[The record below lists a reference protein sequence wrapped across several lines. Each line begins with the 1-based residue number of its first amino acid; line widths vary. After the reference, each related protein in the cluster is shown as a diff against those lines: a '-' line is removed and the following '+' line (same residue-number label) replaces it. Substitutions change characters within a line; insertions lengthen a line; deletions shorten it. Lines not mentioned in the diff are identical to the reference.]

1 MESDKT
7 PPMFL
12 RMLLTEILKACHLFP
27 LILCMSVTYMFL
39 FHCFVSVSL
48 SVATHLF
55 SVSLTTT
62 PFQDTRVRRGLQII
76 RTLSVNQGTGAK
88 LDRVSYI
95 VFNCQISN
103 ISMSIMLK

>member
-7 PPMFL
+7 LPMFL
-12 RMLLTEILKACHLFP
+12 RTLLTEILKPCHLFP
-27 LILCMSVTYMFL
+27 LIFCMSVSHMFL
-39 FHCFVSVSL
+39 SLCFISISL

-55 SVSLTTT
+55 SVSLTMTT
-62 PFQDTRVRRGLQII
+62 IPFQDTRVRRGLQII

-95 VFNCQISN
+95 S
-103 ISMSIMLK
+103 